1 MIWTFAQLDR
11 SFSEKRIILTIFNW
25 IEAQIRFILRLWTSW
40 LHICN
45 VQQWKTKMRKKS
57 DQCNAFYDIIILPMA
72 KVLQAGNLRSSLAH
86 RSWPLWLFE
95 IMTTLKLAACSLCY
109 LLKWCHG
116 LLSRASCPP
125 SSTTVWQVRQLEL
138 WQVRLLPHC
147 HTLSRS
153 CHCVTMIRD
162 KSGMGVA
169 HAGISSSATVFPP
182 VSKSREEFATTNN
195 RHH

>member
-1 MIWTFAQLDR
+1 
-11 SFSEKRIILTIFNW
+11 
-25 IEAQIRFILRLWTSW
+25 
-40 LHICN
+40 
-45 VQQWKTKMRKKS
+45 
-57 DQCNAFYDIIILPMA
+57 
-72 KVLQAGNLRSSLAH
+72 
-86 RSWPLWLFE
+86 
-95 IMTTLKLAACSLCY
+95 MTTLKLAACSLCY

-116 LLSRASCPP
+116 LLSLASCPP

-182 VSKSREEFATTNN
+182 VSKSREEFDTTNN
-195 RHH
+195 CYHKCWSFTQELEESWKSSNKMFSLLCLHTSVICRKILDGSWSISSSQFLLIS